1 MSFSFT
7 FFVHGDTVCAS
18 IDLREHPAVRPLT
31 KEHLA
36 EAAAAF
42 TAASGGAAQRGQTQ
56 DGAATP
62 GGGTVGGEAGGRA
75 AGGAASSAGTASLP
89 AASPVDG
96 EKPAA
101 AAATPTQ
108 ARKVMLAPF
117 GIAAILTGNS
127 YKASDPMAEKI
138 LEDWASF
145 FPLCNKDNT
154 DVPPVVEVVSGAYR
168 QRGLKANPRQT
179 NRLFFLCLSLPLQ
192 VVIKCI
198 IPRTMY

>member
-42 TAASGGAAQRGQTQ
+42 AAASGGNAAQRGQQGQGQAQ

-62 GGGTVGGEAGGRA
+62 GGGSGAGAGAER
-75 AGGAASSAGTASLP
+75 GGAAAGAGTASLP
-89 AASPVDG
+89 DSSPVEAG
-96 EKPAA
+96 EKPP

-154 DVPPVVEVVSGAYR
+154 DVPPVVEVVSGE
-168 QRGLKANPRQT
+168 
-179 NRLFFLCLSLPLQ
+179 
-192 VVIKCI
+192 
-198 IPRTMY
+198 

>member
-1 MSFSFT
+1 LSFSFT

-42 TAASGGAAQRGQTQ
+42 AASSSP
-56 DGAATP
+56 P
-62 GGGTVGGEAGGRA
+62 GSTGSSAS
-75 AGGAASSAGTASLP
+75 AGGAVPNPGQEANGAGMEPLDGGEGAAKVAPP
-89 AASPVDG
+89 AH
-96 EKPAA
+96 
-101 AAATPTQ
+101 

-127 YKASDPMAEKI
+127 YKASDPIAEKI

-145 FPLCNKDNT
+145 FPLCNKDNS
-154 DVPPVVEVVSGAYR
+154 DVPPVVEVVSGE
-168 QRGLKANPRQT
+168 
-179 NRLFFLCLSLPLQ
+179 
-192 VVIKCI
+192 
-198 IPRTMY
+198 

>member
-42 TAASGGAAQRGQTQ
+42 AAASGGNAAQRGQQQGQGQAQ

-62 GGGTVGGEAGGRA
+62 GGGSTAGIGGERGG
-75 AGGAASSAGTASLP
+75 GGATAGASTASLP
-89 AASPVDG
+89 ASSPVEAG
-96 EKPAA
+96 EKPP

-154 DVPPVVEVVSGAYR
+154 DVPPVVEVVSGE
-168 QRGLKANPRQT
+168 
-179 NRLFFLCLSLPLQ
+179 
-192 VVIKCI
+192 
-198 IPRTMY
+198 

>member
-42 TAASGGAAQRGQTQ
+42 AAASGGAAQRGQQQ
-56 DGAATP
+56 DGGGGAATP
-62 GGGTVGGEAGGRA
+62 GGGAEAGGRTG
-75 AGGAASSAGTASLP
+75 AGAGASSTGTASLP

-96 EKPAA
+96 EKPAAA

-154 DVPPVVEVVSGAYR
+154 DVPPVVEVVSGEYS
-168 QRGLKANPRQT
+168 P
-179 NRLFFLCLSLPLQ
+179 SP
-192 VVIKCI
+192 
-198 IPRTMY
+198 

>member
-31 KEHLA
+31 KEHLT

-42 TAASGGAAQRGQTQ
+42 AAASSPPGSNGSAAS
-56 DGAATP
+56 
-62 GGGTVGGEAGGRA
+62 
-75 AGGAASSAGTASLP
+75 AGGAVPNPGQDPNGASMDGLDGGEG
-89 AASPVDG
+89 AA
-96 EKPAA
+96 KAA
-101 AAATPTQ
+101 PPPH

-117 GIAAILTGNS
+117 GIAGILTGNS
-127 YKASDPMAEKI
+127 YKASDPIAEKI

-154 DVPPVVEVVSGAYR
+154 DVPPVVEVVSGE
-168 QRGLKANPRQT
+168 
-179 NRLFFLCLSLPLQ
+179 
-192 VVIKCI
+192 
-198 IPRTMY
+198 

>member
-42 TAASGGAAQRGQTQ
+42 AAASGGAAQQRGQQQ
-56 DGAATP
+56 DGGGAAGGGGGAATP
-62 GGGTVGGEAGGRA
+62 GAG
-75 AGGAASSAGTASLP
+75 ASSTGTASLP

-96 EKPAA
+96 EKPAGAAA

-154 DVPPVVEVVSGAYR
+154 DVPPVVEVVSGE
-168 QRGLKANPRQT
+168 
-179 NRLFFLCLSLPLQ
+179 
-192 VVIKCI
+192 
-198 IPRTMY
+198 

>member
-42 TAASGGAAQRGQTQ
+42 AAASGGAAQRGQQQ

-62 GGGTVGGEAGGRA
+62 GGAGGEAGGRTG
-75 AGGAASSAGTASLP
+75 AGAGASSTGTASLP

-101 AAATPTQ
+101 AAATATPTQ

-154 DVPPVVEVVSGAYR
+154 DVPPVVEVVSGEYA
-168 QRGLKANPRQT
+168 P
-179 NRLFFLCLSLPLQ
+179 SP
-192 VVIKCI
+192 
-198 IPRTMY
+198 

>member
-42 TAASGGAAQRGQTQ
+42 AAASGGNAAQRAGQQGQGPAQ
-56 DGAATP
+56 DRAATP
-62 GGGTVGGEAGGRA
+62 GAGSGVERTGG
-75 AGGAASSAGTASLP
+75 GGATAGAGTASLP
-89 AASPVDG
+89 ASSPLEAG
-96 EKPAA
+96 EKPP

-154 DVPPVVEVVSGAYR
+154 DVPPVVEVVSGE
-168 QRGLKANPRQT
+168 
-179 NRLFFLCLSLPLQ
+179 
-192 VVIKCI
+192 
-198 IPRTMY
+198 

>member
-42 TAASGGAAQRGQTQ
+42 AAASGGNAAQRAGQQGQGPAQ
-56 DGAATP
+56 DRAATP
-62 GGGTVGGEAGGRA
+62 GAGSGAA
-75 AGGAASSAGTASLP
+75 AGVERTGGGGATAGAGTASLP
-89 AASPVDG
+89 ASSPLEAG
-96 EKPAA
+96 EKPP

-154 DVPPVVEVVSGAYR
+154 DVPPVVEVVSGE
-168 QRGLKANPRQT
+168 
-179 NRLFFLCLSLPLQ
+179 
-192 VVIKCI
+192 
-198 IPRTMY
+198 